1 MDYTKLEEQNKKLI
15 ELVKGYLEEL
25 ETQKKLVED
34 KEKIIKNQK
43 KKIEE
48 LLKQIGGRP
57 QKVSDKDKILMGIYK
72 EQGKTIKELAEMF
85 NCSTRT
91 VDRILKK
98 RREEK

>member
-57 QKVSDKDKILMGIYK
+57 QKVSDKILMEIYK
-72 EQGKTIKELAEMF
+72 EQGKTTKELAEMF
-85 NCSTRT
+85 NCSIRT
-91 VDRILKK
+91 VSRILKK
-98 RREEK
+98 GKEEK